1 MKILFKKT
9 FILSCITAGSLF
21 ISGASFVNT
30 GGAKV
35 QLLNKLTGKY
45 NVVSLKLNSIYNF
58 DDKMFIVL
66 RKCEQSSKQDDPEN
80 IAFLQI
86 SRLVQKNSVEKKPI
100 NDLNSK
106 IKLPADLM
114 NVSYN
119 ATTYNNIL
127 IFSGFMYSSSPSLN
141 ILQDQIYDVTL
152 ISCL

>member
-1 MKILFKKT
+1 MKKIFKKT
-9 FILSCITAGSLF
+9 FVLSCITVGSLF
-21 ISGASFVNT
+21 ISGASFINT

-45 NVVSLKLNSIYNF
+45 SVVSLKLNNVYNF

-86 SRLVQKNSVEKKPI
+86 SRLVQKNSLEKKPI
-100 NDLNSK
+100 NDLNNK
-106 IKLPADLM
+106 ITIPADLL
-114 NVSYN
+114 NASYN
-119 ATTYNNIL
+119 NNIYNNIF